1 MTTEFTS
8 DSKVSLQIKAT
19 VTVRRKSESK
29 VSLQNKVMIT
39 VRRKSESKAS
49 LQNKVIVTVV
59 KNKHLGTLV
68 KSINAPSPPV
78 SGARCIDAN

>member
-19 VTVRRKSESK
+19 VTVRKSESK

-78 SGARCIDAN
+78 NGARCIDAN

>member
-19 VTVRRKSESK
+19 VTVRKSESK